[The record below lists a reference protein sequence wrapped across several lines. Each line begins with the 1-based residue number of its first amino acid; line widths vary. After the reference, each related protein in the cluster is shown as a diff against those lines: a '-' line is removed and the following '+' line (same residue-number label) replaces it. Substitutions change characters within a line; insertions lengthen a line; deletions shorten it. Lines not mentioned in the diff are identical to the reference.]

1 MKNLHIPW
9 KFLRQILAL
18 FCAAL
23 VCTALWAEAEQTQL
37 ADKVIRLH
45 VIANSDS
52 QADQALK
59 LQVRDQVLAQADTLL
74 SGQES
79 AQQAAE
85 ILRDN
90 LTPLAET
97 AARTVSQAGFSYQV
111 QVSLEDTWFPTR
123 QYGDLSLPA
132 GQYQALRVV
141 IGQGEG
147 KNWWCVVF
155 PSLCLPAVSE
165 QALQTASLTGQDYA
179 LLTESSQ
186 PYVIK
191 FKALEWWGSCRSW
204 LASRR

>member
-23 VCTALWAEAEQTQL
+23 VSTALWAEAEQTQL
-37 ADKVIRLH
+37 ADKIIRLH

-59 LQVRDQVLAQADTLL
+59 LQVRDQVLVQADTLL

-97 AARTVSQAGFSYQV
+97 AAQTVSQAGFSYQV

-165 QALQTASLTGQDYA
+165 QALQTAGLTGQDYA

-191 FKALEWWGSCRSW
+191 FKALEWWGNCKGW
-204 LASRR
+204 LTGQS

>member
-23 VCTALWAEAEQTQL
+23 VSTALWAEAEQTQL

-74 SGQES
+74 SGRES

-90 LTPLAET
+90 LTPLE
-97 AARTVSQAGFSYQV
+97 
-111 QVSLEDTWFPTR
+111 
-123 QYGDLSLPA
+123 
-132 GQYQALRVV
+132 
-141 IGQGEG
+141 IGR
-147 KNWWCVVF
+147 
-155 PSLCLPAVSE
+155 A
-165 QALQTASLTGQDYA
+165 
-179 LLTESSQ
+179 
-186 PYVIK
+186 
-191 FKALEWWGSCRSW
+191 SCRE
-204 LASRR
+204 RV

>member
-74 SGQES
+74 SGRES

-97 AARTVSQAGFSYQV
+97 AARTVSQAGFSHPAV
-111 QVSLEDTWFPTR
+111 WGPVPARRAVPGPPGGHRTGRGEKLVVR
-123 QYGDLSLPA
+123 GLSLPVPA
-132 GQYQALRVV
+132 GGERTGTPDSGSHRAGLRPAHRV
-141 IGQGEG
+141 
-147 KNWWCVVF
+147 
-155 PSLCLPAVSE
+155 LPALCHQV
-165 QALQTASLTGQDYA
+165 
-179 LLTESSQ
+179 
-186 PYVIK
+186 
-191 FKALEWWGSCRSW
+191 
-204 LASRR
+204 

>member
-1 MKNLHIPW
+1 MRTYIKKW
-9 KFLRQILAL
+9 KPVELAL
-18 FCAAL
+18 LAAL
-23 VCTALWAEAEQTQL
+23 ALALVSGAASLGRQDALQE
-37 ADKVIRLH
+37 KMIRLH

-165 QALQTASLTGQDYA
+165 QALQTAGLTGQDYA

>member
-74 SGQES
+74 SGRES

-97 AARTVSQAGFSYQV
+97 AAQTVSQAGFSYQV

-155 PSLCLPAVSE
+155 PPLCAETTSDLVVRGLSFPVPAGGERTGTPDSGSHWAGLRPAHRVLPALCHQV
-165 QALQTASLTGQDYA
+165 
-179 LLTESSQ
+179 
-186 PYVIK
+186 
-191 FKALEWWGSCRSW
+191 
-204 LASRR
+204 

>member
-1 MKNLHIPW
+1 MKKRVVSL
-9 KFLRQILAL
+9 ILLAASAL
-18 FCAAL
+18 TVTLCAVLQA
-23 VCTALWAEAEQTQL
+23 QSQRM
-37 ADKVIRLH
+37 ADKIIRLH

-97 AARTVSQAGFSYQV
+97 AAQTVSQAGFSYQV

-165 QALQTASLTGQDYA
+165 QALQTAGLTGQDYA